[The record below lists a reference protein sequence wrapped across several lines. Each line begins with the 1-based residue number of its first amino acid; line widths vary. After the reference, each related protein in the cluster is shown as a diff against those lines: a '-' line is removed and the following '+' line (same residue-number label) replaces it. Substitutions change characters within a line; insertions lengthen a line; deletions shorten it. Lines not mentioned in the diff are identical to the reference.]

1 MYYTTDIFQ
10 SIFEIYSVHQC
21 TDSGDYVIVFALQ
34 QLVHKGILIVWLL
47 CFIIAHDGLSK
58 KAECQTLVIHQW
70 QQETHKGGK
79 LRHLQIKN

>member
-1 MYYTTDIFQ
+1 MYYTTNIFQ
-10 SIFEIYSVHQC
+10 SIFEICSVHQC
-21 TDSGDYVIVFALQ
+21 TDPGVYVIVFPLQ
-34 QLVHKGILIVWLL
+34 QLVHEGILIVWLL